1 MEISE
6 SLMDTRG
13 RSDPGAAGVE
23 LFVRCVND
31 RTCFV
36 ALPRSVA
43 DAVSRRD
50 PKIPLPLALARSSEK
65 TKALSLGRSRRKTTD
80 TEKTPSFVAWA
91 GAVSSHDGLYIEIP
105 LALADCLGV
114 RDGDAVR
121 VSGRPSAPVAAF
133 VDLRPETE
141 DDWNAIVAV
150 AEQLETNALTQVGC
164 VAVGQAFP
172 FWPSSEKQT
181 LDIHI
186 GEKKSSLRSGPLR
199 VVATAASPCA
209 PGNVARLGLTTEL
222 RIAPWTPDVG
232 SFPGTKTNANATDR
246 SGDADETNAT
256 RPPTK
261 QTQTRARRDP
271 AMLRVQS
278 SRGAVFAWPR
288 RLRGGKEGESA
299 FFAGTSKG
307 ASSVSAAPT
316 AAAFISKRTSRLI
329 GLEDGAIVLVSAND
343 GVWRETEL
351 TSASQNDSSSTL
363 TLRATATDAAAVADG
378 HVVLTRAV
386 RDALGVGQGDRVF
399 VRELPIKSSEL
410 NEDVASDGQTATLL
424 RLRPVASNM
433 AKTTEGR
440 SGEISDDKKED
451 DGTNEYDFVRR
462 LEPAHRAVLGVTE
475 KDDLNAVNAA
485 AARLMIRWIK
495 TQASFFGASGDKRF
509 GTSSSASRR
518 VVPVRTGTLV
528 RFSIENGFAASFAVE
543 ARAAGG
549 RAVALFDAD
558 ELFREPRP
566 PGEAAE
572 AEEEAFARFARVEI
586 GPPADSSPELA
597 GGQKN
602 APRLVSKL
610 FGDAVAV
617 HPPLDELLDSDKG
630 SRLGAQATE
639 SVDFATARLKAAL
652 THKLLT
658 LDADSLA
665 KGTSVAPPTTGG
677 ALFWGAPSSG
687 RTAAAKA
694 SAKRLRDDPEVRAAV
709 VSVEC
714 ARLPM
719 QGDAR
724 PAIAALRRAA
734 EEASR
739 RAPAVV
745 VLDDLDAVCASR
757 AAGEASEDG
766 ASRGNGFPSPKELI
780 AEALGDLM
788 DATSFQTQKNSPR
801 VVWIATALDPESL
814 AESVTRAGRLD
825 HDAELKA
832 PEEIAGRVA
841 FFAAAAEARGT
852 PVRDAHNLSLVARSA
867 EGYARGDFD
876 ALVERA
882 ASEAASRWLLENED
896 EDEED
901 EKSDVDGGEPDRV
914 GSVAARLR
922 VAHLVA
928 ARADFVPAPERAL
941 ASGGKRSNDDDDG
954 TSFSRD
960 GHETTNALKSVGGL
974 RLAKAALEE
983 ALSLPSKF
991 PAIFSKAPLRLRT
1004 GALLYGPPGCGK
1016 TLLARAAVRA
1026 SGMRLI
1032 TVKGPELLNKYIGQS
1047 EAGVRSAFRRA
1058 ASAKPCALFFD
1069 EFDAIAPRRGH
1080 DTTGVTD
1087 RVVNAFLTE
1096 LDGVESLE
1104 GVVVLAAT
1112 SRPDLIDPALLRPGR
1127 LDRALFCPFPSKP
1140 ERMEILTALLGLGAT
1155 ESETESIAESRLDL
1169 ASVAARTEGFSGA
1182 DLRGILSDAALFAE
1196 RRGPDERETR
1206 EDVRRATELAR
1217 ASVSAHERRR
1227 LESIYAA
1234 FAGATRDDDA
1244 VAKKIAHA

>member
-150 AEQLETNALTQVGC
+150 AEQLETNALAQVGC

-172 FWPSSEKQT
+172 FWPSEKET
-181 LDIHI
+181 LDV
-186 GEKKSSLRSGPLR
+186 GEKRSSLRSGPLR

-232 SFPGTKTNANATDR
+232 SFPGTKTNATDC
-246 SGDADETNAT
+246 SDDADETNARNST
-256 RPPTK
+256 TK
-261 QTQTRARRDP
+261 QKQTRRDP

-288 RLRGGKEGESA
+288 RLRGAPQGESA
-299 FFAGTSKG
+299 SSAGTSKE

-316 AAAFISKRTSRLI
+316 AAAFISRRTSRLI

-343 GVWRETEL
+343 GVWRETKLE
-351 TSASQNDSSSTL
+351 ASQNDSSSTL

-399 VRELPIKSSEL
+399 VRELPIKSSS
-410 NEDVASDGQTATLL
+410 NEDAANDGQTATLL

-495 TQASFFGASGDKRF
+495 TQASFFGASDRRF
-509 GTSSSASRR
+509 GTSSATTR

-528 RFSIENGFAASFAVE
+528 RFSLGDGFAAFFPTASFAVE

-586 GPPADSSPELA
+586 GPPADSSPELV

-630 SRLGAQATE
+630 SRLGAQATDA
-639 SVDFATARLKAAL
+639 VDFATARLKAAL

-658 LDADSLA
+658 LDADPLA
-665 KGTSVAPPTTGG
+665 KGTSIAPPTTGG

-687 RTAAAKA
+687 RTAAAKE
-694 SAKRLRDDPEVRAAV
+694 SAKRLRDDPDIRAAV

-745 VLDDLDAVCASR
+745 ILDDLDAVCASR

-766 ASRGNGFPSPKELI
+766 ASQGQGFPLPKELI

-788 DATSFQTQKNSPR
+788 DATSFQTQKTSC
-801 VVWIATALDPESL
+801 VVWIATARDPESL

-832 PEEIAGRVA
+832 PEEISGRVA

-896 EDEED
+896 EDEND
-901 EKSDVDGGEPDRV
+901 EGGDVDGGEPDRV

-941 ASGGKRSNDDDDG
+941 ASGGKRSNDDDG

-960 GHETTNALKSVGGL
+960 GDGHETTDALKSVGGL

-1127 LDRALFCPFPSKP
+1127 LDKALFCPFPSKT
-1140 ERMEILTALLGLGAT
+1140 ERMEILTALLGFGAT

-1234 FAGATRDDDA
+1234 FAGARREDDA

>member
-150 AEQLETNALTQVGC
+150 AEQLETNALAQVGC

-172 FWPSSEKQT
+172 FWPSEKET
-181 LDIHI
+181 LDV
-186 GEKKSSLRSGPLR
+186 GEKRSSLRSGPLR

-232 SFPGTKTNANATDR
+232 SFPGTKTNATDC
-246 SGDADETNAT
+246 SDDADETNARNST
-256 RPPTK
+256 TK
-261 QTQTRARRDP
+261 QKQTRRDP

-288 RLRGGKEGESA
+288 RLRGAPQGESA
-299 FFAGTSKG
+299 SSAGTSKE

-316 AAAFISKRTSRLI
+316 AAAFISRRTSRLI

-351 TSASQNDSSSTL
+351 TSASENDSSATL

-399 VRELPIKSSEL
+399 VRELPIKSSS
-410 NEDVASDGQTATLL
+410 NEDAANDGQTATLL

-630 SRLGAQATE
+630 SRLGAQATDA
-639 SVDFATARLKAAL
+639 VDFATARLKAAL

-658 LDADSLA
+658 LDADCLA
-665 KGTSVAPPTTGG
+665 NGTSIAPPTTGG

-687 RTAAAKA
+687 RTAAAKE
-694 SAKRLRDDPEVRAAV
+694 SAKRLRDDPDIRAAV

-745 VLDDLDAVCASR
+745 ILDDLDAVCASR

-766 ASRGNGFPSPKELI
+766 ASQGQGFPSPKELI

-788 DATSFQTQKNSPR
+788 DATSFQTQKTSC
-801 VVWIATALDPESL
+801 VVWIATARDPESL

-832 PEEIAGRVA
+832 PEEISGRVA

-896 EDEED
+896 EDEND
-901 EKSDVDGGEPDRV
+901 EGGDVDGGEPERV

-941 ASGGKRSNDDDDG
+941 ASGGKRSNDDDG

-960 GHETTNALKSVGGL
+960 GDGHETTDALKSVGGL

-1234 FAGATRDDDA
+1234 FAGARREDDA

>member
-1 MEISE
+1 M
-6 SLMDTRG
+6 
-13 RSDPGAAGVE
+13 E

-50 PKIPLPLALARSSEK
+50 PKIPLPLALAQSSTRASKLRREK
-65 TKALSLGRSRRKTTD
+65 NRTPEK
-80 TEKTPSFVAWA
+80 EKTPTFVAWA

-141 DDWNAIVAV
+141 DDWNKIVA
-150 AEQLETNALTQVGC
+150 AADELETRALAQVGC
-164 VAVGQAFP
+164 VAVGQTFP
-172 FWPSSEKQT
+172 FWPSEKET
-181 LDIHI
+181 LDV
-186 GEKKSSLRSGPLR
+186 GEMRGSFHRRSGPLR

-209 PGNVARLGLTTEL
+209 PGGVARLGLTTEL

-232 SFPGTKTNANATDR
+232 SFPGFRNANDS
-246 SGDADETNAT
+246 SGDAGETGAT
-256 RPPTK
+256 TTTK
-261 QTQTRARRDP
+261 QTRAPPPP

-288 RLRGGKEGESA
+288 RLRGAPEGESA
-299 FFAGTSKG
+299 SFAGTEE

-316 AAAFISKRTSRLI
+316 AAAFISRRTSRAL
-329 GLEDGAIVLVSAND
+329 GLEDGAIVGVSAND
-343 GVWRETEL
+343 GVWRETFA
-351 TSASQNDSSSTL
+351 ASKNDSSSATT
-363 TLRATATDAAAVADG
+363 TLRATATDSAAVADG

-399 VRELPIKSSEL
+399 ARELP
-410 NEDVASDGQTATLL
+410 VARDKNVANDSTATLL
-424 RLRPVASNM
+424 RLRPVASI
-433 AKTTEGR
+433 ARR
-440 SGEISDDKKED
+440 SGADDEKKD
-451 DGTNEYDFVRR
+451 DEKNDFVRH
-462 LEPAHRAVLGVTE
+462 LEPAHRAALGVTE
-475 KDDLNAVNAA
+475 KDDSDAVNAA

-495 TQASFFGASGDKRF
+495 TQASFFGASDRF
-509 GTSSSASRR
+509 QKSETRH
-518 VVPVRTGTLV
+518 VVPVNTGTIV
-528 RFSIENGFAASFAVE
+528 RFSLGSLGFPAERTASFAVE

-558 ELFREPRP
+558 ELFREPKNRP
-566 PGEAAE
+566 PEEAAE

-586 GPPADSSPELA
+586 GPPADSSPETR
-597 GGQKN
+597 GGLKT
-602 APRLVSKL
+602 ALVSKL

-617 HPPLDELLDSDKG
+617 HPPLDELLESSSG
-630 SRLGAQATE
+630 SRLGAQATDA
-639 SVDFATARLKAAL
+639 VAFATARLKAAL
-652 THKLLT
+652 L
-658 LDADSLA
+658 
-665 KGTSVAPPTTGG
+665 GTSVAPPTTGG
-677 ALFWGAPSSG
+677 ALFWGAPGSG
-687 RTAAAKA
+687 RTAAAKE
-694 SAKRLRDDPEVRAAV
+694 SARRLRDDAEVRAAV

-714 ARLPM
+714 ARVPM

-739 RAPAVV
+739 RAPAVI
-745 VLDDLDAVCASR
+745 VLDDLDAVCAST
-757 AAGEASEDG
+757 ASTASEDG
-766 ASRGNGFPSPKELI
+766 ASLGGFLPPKELV

-788 DATSFQTQKNSPR
+788 DATSVQTPCS
-801 VVWIATALDPESL
+801 VVWIATARDPESL

-832 PEEIAGRVA
+832 PEEVSGRVA

-896 EDEED
+896 EDD
-901 EKSDVDGGEPDRV
+901 EGGGDGVD
-914 GSVAARLR
+914 SVSARLR

-941 ASGGKRSNDDDDG
+941 TSGGKRSNDDITNG
-954 TSFSRD
+954 F
-960 GHETTNALKSVGGL
+960 ETTDALASVGGL

-983 ALSLPSKF
+983 ALSLPSRF
-991 PAIFSKAPLRLRT
+991 PAVFSKAPLRLRT

-1026 SGMRLI
+1026 SGVRLI

-1047 EAGVRSAFRRA
+1047 EAAVRRAFRRA

-1127 LDRALFCPFPSKP
+1127 LDRALFCPFPSRA
-1140 ERMEILTALLGLGAT
+1140 ERLEILRALAGFGAT
-1155 ESETESIAESRLDL
+1155 STRAETEAAESLGFQ
-1169 ASVAARTEGFSGA
+1169 SVANRTEGFSGA

-1206 EDVRRATELAR
+1206 EDVRRATEVAR
-1217 ASVSAHERRR
+1217 ASVSADERRR
-1227 LESIYAA
+1227 LESIYAT
-1234 FAGATRDDDA
+1234 FAGERRDDDA

>member
-65 TKALSLGRSRRKTTD
+65 TKALSLGRSRRETTD
-80 TEKTPSFVAWA
+80 TEKTPAFVAWA

-150 AEQLETNALTQVGC
+150 AEQLETNALAQVGC

-172 FWPSSEKQT
+172 FWPDEKET

-186 GEKKSSLRSGPLR
+186 GEKRSSLRSGPLR

-222 RIAPWTPDVG
+222 RIAPWTPEIG
-232 SFPGTKTNANATDR
+232 SFPGTKTNATDC
-246 SGDADETNAT
+246 SGDAGETGAT

-261 QTQTRARRDP
+261 TKQTRARRDP

-288 RLRGGKEGESA
+288 RLRGGKEGDSA
-299 FFAGTSKG
+299 SFAGTSKE

-316 AAAFISKRTSRLI
+316 AVAFISRRTSRLI

-399 VRELPIKSSEL
+399 VRELPIKSSS

-495 TQASFFGASGDKRF
+495 TQASFFGASDRRF

-528 RFSIENGFAASFAVE
+528 RFSIENGFGAFFPTASFAVE

-586 GPPADSSPELA
+586 GPPADSSPELV

-658 LDADSLA
+658 LDADCFA
-665 KGTSVAPPTTGG
+665 KGASIAPPTTGG

-687 RTAAAKA
+687 RTAAAKE

-766 ASRGNGFPSPKELI
+766 ASQGNGFPSPKELI

-801 VVWIATALDPESL
+801 VVWIATARDPESL

-896 EDEED
+896 EDEDD
-901 EKSDVDGGEPDRV
+901 EGGDVDGGEPDRV

-941 ASGGKRSNDDDDG
+941 ASGGKRSNDDDG

-960 GHETTNALKSVGGL
+960 GHETRNALKSVGGL

-1127 LDRALFCPFPSKP
+1127 LDKALFCPFPSKT
-1140 ERMEILTALLGLGAT
+1140 ERMEILTALLGFGAT
-1155 ESETESIAESRLDL
+1155 ESETESAESRLDL

>member
-150 AEQLETNALTQVGC
+150 AEQLETNALAQVGC

-172 FWPSSEKQT
+172 FWPSEKET
-181 LDIHI
+181 LDV
-186 GEKKSSLRSGPLR
+186 GEKRSSLRSGPLR

-232 SFPGTKTNANATDR
+232 SFPGTKTNATDC
-246 SGDADETNAT
+246 SDDADETNARNST
-256 RPPTK
+256 TK
-261 QTQTRARRDP
+261 QKQTRRDP

-288 RLRGGKEGESA
+288 RLRGAPQGESA
-299 FFAGTSKG
+299 SSAGTSKE

-316 AAAFISKRTSRLI
+316 AAAFISRRTSRLI

-351 TSASQNDSSSTL
+351 TSASENDSSATL

-399 VRELPIKSSEL
+399 VRELPIKSSS
-410 NEDVASDGQTATLL
+410 NEDAANDGQTATLL

-630 SRLGAQATE
+630 SRLGAQATDA
-639 SVDFATARLKAAL
+639 VDFATARLKAAL

-658 LDADSLA
+658 LDADCLA
-665 KGTSVAPPTTGG
+665 NGTSIAPPTTGG

-687 RTAAAKA
+687 RTAAAKE
-694 SAKRLRDDPEVRAAV
+694 SAKRLRDDPDIRAAV

-745 VLDDLDAVCASR
+745 ILDDLDAVCASR

-766 ASRGNGFPSPKELI
+766 ASQGNGFPLPKELI

-788 DATSFQTQKNSPR
+788 DATSFQTQKTSC
-801 VVWIATALDPESL
+801 VVWIATARDPESL

-832 PEEIAGRVA
+832 PEEISGRVA

-896 EDEED
+896 EDEND
-901 EKSDVDGGEPDRV
+901 EGGDVDGGEPDRV

-941 ASGGKRSNDDDDG
+941 ASGGKRSNDDDG

-960 GHETTNALKSVGGL
+960 GDGHETTDALKSVGGL

-1127 LDRALFCPFPSKP
+1127 LDKALFCPFPSKT
-1140 ERMEILTALLGLGAT
+1140 ERMEILTALLGFGAT

-1234 FAGATRDDDA
+1234 FAGARREDDA

>member
-150 AEQLETNALTQVGC
+150 AEQLETNALAQVGC

-172 FWPSSEKQT
+172 FWPDEKQT

-186 GEKKSSLRSGPLR
+186 GEKRSSLRSGPLR

-222 RIAPWTPDVG
+222 RIAPWTPEIG
-232 SFPGTKTNANATDR
+232 SFPGTKTNATDC
-246 SGDADETNAT
+246 SGDAGETGAT

-261 QTQTRARRDP
+261 TKQTRARRDP

-288 RLRGGKEGESA
+288 RLRGGKEGDSA
-299 FFAGTSKG
+299 SFAGTSKE

-316 AAAFISKRTSRLI
+316 AVAFISRRTSRLI

-399 VRELPIKSSEL
+399 VQELPIKSSS
-410 NEDVASDGQTATLL
+410 NEDVANDGQTATLL
-424 RLRPVASNM
+424 RLRPVASNT

-495 TQASFFGASGDKRF
+495 TQASFFGASDRRF

-528 RFSIENGFAASFAVE
+528 RFSIENGFGAFFPTASFAVE

-586 GPPADSSPELA
+586 GPPADSSPELV

-658 LDADSLA
+658 LDADCFA
-665 KGTSVAPPTTGG
+665 KGASIAPPTTGG

-687 RTAAAKA
+687 RTAAAKE

-766 ASRGNGFPSPKELI
+766 ASQRQGFPSPKELI

-788 DATSFQTQKNSPR
+788 DATSFQTQKSSPC
-801 VVWIATALDPESL
+801 VVWIATARDPESL

-832 PEEIAGRVA
+832 PEEISGRVA

-896 EDEED
+896 EDD
-901 EKSDVDGGEPDRV
+901 EGGDVDGGEPDRV

-941 ASGGKRSNDDDDG
+941 ASGGKRSNDDDG

-960 GHETTNALKSVGGL
+960 GDGHETRNALKSVGGL

-1127 LDRALFCPFPSKP
+1127 LDRALFCPFPSET
-1140 ERMEILTALLGLGAT
+1140 ERREILTALLGFGGT
-1155 ESETESIAESRLDL
+1155 ESETESIAYARLDL

>member
-1 MEISE
+1 
-6 SLMDTRG
+6 
-13 RSDPGAAGVE
+13 
-23 LFVRCVND
+23 
-31 RTCFV
+31 
-36 ALPRSVA
+36 
-43 DAVSRRD
+43 
-50 PKIPLPLALARSSEK
+50 
-65 TKALSLGRSRRKTTD
+65 
-80 TEKTPSFVAWA
+80 
-91 GAVSSHDGLYIEIP
+91 
-105 LALADCLGV
+105 
-114 RDGDAVR
+114 
-121 VSGRPSAPVAAF
+121 
-133 VDLRPETE
+133 
-141 DDWNAIVAV
+141 
-150 AEQLETNALTQVGC
+150 
-164 VAVGQAFP
+164 
-172 FWPSSEKQT
+172 
-181 LDIHI
+181 
-186 GEKKSSLRSGPLR
+186 
-199 VVATAASPCA
+199 
-209 PGNVARLGLTTEL
+209 
-222 RIAPWTPDVG
+222 
-232 SFPGTKTNANATDR
+232 
-246 SGDADETNAT
+246 
-256 RPPTK
+256 
-261 QTQTRARRDP
+261 
-271 AMLRVQS
+271 
-278 SRGAVFAWPR
+278 
-288 RLRGGKEGESA
+288 LRGGKEGESA
-299 FFAGTSKG
+299 FFAGTSKE

-316 AAAFISKRTSRLI
+316 AAAFISRRTSRLI

-410 NEDVASDGQTATLL
+410 NEDVANDGQTATLL
-424 RLRPVASNM
+424 RLRPVASNT

-528 RFSIENGFAASFAVE
+528 RFSIENGFAAFFQRLRS
-543 ARAAGG
+543 RW
-549 RAVALFDAD
+549 R
-558 ELFREPRP
+558 REPP
-566 PGEAAE
+566 AG
-572 AEEEAFARFARVEI
+572 ARSRCSTRTSSSVSLALPEKPQKPKRRLSRASRASKSA
-586 GPPADSSPELA
+586 PPADSSPELA

-630 SRLGAQATE
+630 SRLGAQATDA
-639 SVDFATARLKAAL
+639 VDFATARLKAAL

-658 LDADSLA
+658 LDADCLA
-665 KGTSVAPPTTGG
+665 KGTSIAPPTTGG

-687 RTAAAKA
+687 RTAAAKE

-801 VVWIATALDPESL
+801 VVWIATARDPESL

-896 EDEED
+896 EDEDD
-901 EKSDVDGGEPDRV
+901 ERGDVDGGEPDRV

-941 ASGGKRSNDDDDG
+941 ASGGKRSKRRRRNVVFARRPRDDKRARIRG
-954 TSFSRD
+954 
-960 GHETTNALKSVGGL
+960 
-974 RLAKAALEE
+974 RLAPRESRAGGSALVAFKVPRDLFQSAAAAAHGRV
-983 ALSLPSKF
+983 AL
-991 PAIFSKAPLRLRT
+991 R
-1004 GALLYGPPGCGK
+1004 PPGMRQDAPC
-1016 TLLARAAVRA
+1016 AR
-1026 SGMRLI
+1026 
-1032 TVKGPELLNKYIGQS
+1032 
-1047 EAGVRSAFRRA
+1047 RRA
-1058 ASAKPCALFFD
+1058 RERD
-1069 EFDAIAPRRGH
+1069 EVDHGERPR
-1080 DTTGVTD
+1080 VTEQVH
-1087 RVVNAFLTE
+1087 R
-1096 LDGVESLE
+1096 
-1104 GVVVLAAT
+1104 
-1112 SRPDLIDPALLRPGR
+1112 
-1127 LDRALFCPFPSKP
+1127 
-1140 ERMEILTALLGLGAT
+1140 
-1155 ESETESIAESRLDL
+1155 
-1169 ASVAARTEGFSGA
+1169 
-1182 DLRGILSDAALFAE
+1182 AE
-1196 RRGPDERETR
+1196 RSWSAVGVSPRGERET
-1206 EDVRRATELAR
+1206 VRVVL
-1217 ASVSAHERRR
+1217 
-1227 LESIYAA
+1227 
-1234 FAGATRDDDA
+1234 
-1244 VAKKIAHA
+1244 

>member
-65 TKALSLGRSRRKTTD
+65 TKALSLGRSRRETTD
-80 TEKTPSFVAWA
+80 TEKTPAFVAWA

-150 AEQLETNALTQVGC
+150 AEQLETNALAQVGC

-172 FWPSSEKQT
+172 FWPDEKET

-186 GEKKSSLRSGPLR
+186 GEKRSSLRSGPLR

-222 RIAPWTPDVG
+222 RIAPWTPEIG
-232 SFPGTKTNANATDR
+232 SFPGTKTNATDC
-246 SGDADETNAT
+246 SGDAGETGAT

-261 QTQTRARRDP
+261 TKQTRARRDP

-288 RLRGGKEGESA
+288 RLRGGKEGDSA
-299 FFAGTSKG
+299 SFAGTSKE

-316 AAAFISKRTSRLI
+316 AVAFISRRTSRLI

-399 VRELPIKSSEL
+399 VRELPIKSSS

-495 TQASFFGASGDKRF
+495 TQASFFGASDRRF

-528 RFSIENGFAASFAVE
+528 RFSIENGFAAFCQTVSFAVE

-586 GPPADSSPELA
+586 GPPADSSPELV

-658 LDADSLA
+658 LDADCFA
-665 KGTSVAPPTTGG
+665 KGASIAPPTTGG

-687 RTAAAKA
+687 RTAAAKE

-766 ASRGNGFPSPKELI
+766 ASQGNGFPSPKELI

-801 VVWIATALDPESL
+801 VVWIATARDPESL

-896 EDEED
+896 EDEDD
-901 EKSDVDGGEPDRV
+901 EGGDVDGGEPDRV

-941 ASGGKRSNDDDDG
+941 ASGGKRSNDDDG

-960 GHETTNALKSVGGL
+960 GHETRNALKSVGGL

-1127 LDRALFCPFPSKP
+1127 LDKALFCPFPSKT
-1140 ERMEILTALLGLGAT
+1140 ERMEILTALLGFGAT
-1155 ESETESIAESRLDL
+1155 ESETESAESRLDL

-1206 EDVRRATELAR
+1206 EDVRLATELAR

>member
-65 TKALSLGRSRRKTTD
+65 TKALSLGRLSKTTNEK
-80 TEKTPSFVAWA
+80 EKTPSFVAWA

-150 AEQLETNALTQVGC
+150 AEQLETNALAQVGC

-172 FWPSSEKQT
+172 FWPSSETQT
-181 LDIHI
+181 LDVST
-186 GEKKSSLRSGPLR
+186 KKRSSLRSGPLR

-222 RIAPWTPDVG
+222 RIAPWTPEIG
-232 SFPGTKTNANATDR
+232 SFPGTKTNTNDR
-246 SGDADETNAT
+246 SGDAGETGAT
-256 RPPTK
+256 TTTK
-261 QTQTRARRDP
+261 TKQTRARRDP

-299 FFAGTSKG
+299 KIAGTSKE

-316 AAAFISKRTSRLI
+316 AAAFISRRTSRLI

-351 TSASQNDSSSTL
+351 EASQNDSSSTL
-363 TLRATATDAAAVADG
+363 ALRATATDAAAVADG

-399 VRELPIKSSEL
+399 VRELPIKSSS
-410 NEDVASDGQTATLL
+410 NEDVANDGQTATLL

-451 DGTNEYDFVRR
+451 DGTNDYDFVRR

-495 TQASFFGASGDKRF
+495 TQASFFGASDRRF
-509 GTSSSASRR
+509 GTSNATTR

-528 RFSIENGFAASFAVE
+528 RFSIENGFAAFFQTASFAVE

-586 GPPADSSPELA
+586 GPPADSSPELV

-617 HPPLDELLDSDKG
+617 HPPLDELLDTDKG

-652 THKLLT
+652 THKLLS
-658 LDADSLA
+658 LDADCFA
-665 KGTSVAPPTTGG
+665 NGTSVAPPTTGG

-687 RTAAAKA
+687 RTAAAKE

-757 AAGEASEDG
+757 AAGEASSDG
-766 ASRGNGFPSPKELI
+766 ASQGNGFPSAKELI

-801 VVWIATALDPESL
+801 VVWIATARDPESL
-814 AESVTRAGRLD
+814 AESVTRFGRLD

-832 PEEIAGRVA
+832 PEEISGRVA

-896 EDEED
+896 EDEDD
-901 EKSDVDGGEPDRV
+901 EGGDVGGGEPDRV

-941 ASGGKRSNDDDDG
+941 ASGGKRSNDDDG

-960 GHETTNALKSVGGL
+960 GDGHETQNALKSVGGL

-1127 LDRALFCPFPSKP
+1127 LDRALFCPFPSKT
-1140 ERMEILTALLGLGAT
+1140 ERLEILTALLGFGAT
-1155 ESETESIAESRLDL
+1155 ESETESAESRLDL

-1234 FAGATRDDDA
+1234 FAGARRDDDA